1 MNEWNVNNTDFNSS
15 YSGNDYDKIPV
26 FYTENYSKTKKKK
39 KNSQLK
45 QLILVALLSSILG
58 GTVVFGAFQFLAPTL
73 QPTVG
78 GYLEKTIGQSLSDN
92 RQAQTNDYGVIKR
105 YEIEQVDSPVVAIAE
120 EVSPSIV
127 GVRTTTRVQNFLYGT
142 MDIPGEGSGIIMRSD
157 GYIMTNN
164 HVIEAAMADN
174 MTNKMISGSKI
185 EVFLPGQKDKPY
197 VAKVVGRDPRTDL
210 AVLKIEANGL
220 AAAKFGN
227 SEELRP
233 GELAVAIGNP
243 GGIDF
248 MGSVTAGVI
257 SGLNRAIKTED
268 GKNLTLIQTDAAIN
282 PGNSGGALVNSKGE
296 VVGINTIKIAAQG
309 YEGLG
314 FAIPS
319 NTALEITNSLIEHKK
334 VKGRLYLGISINPN
348 YNEVFAK
355 RYNTP
360 VGLLVVQVEP
370 MSAAYKA
377 GIRDNDILTKFN
389 RQELRT
395 FEQLEEEKNKL
406 KVGDVV
412 EVEVY
417 RDSEKKNFTFN
428 ITMEEMP
435 AIE

>member
-1 MNEWNVNNTDFNSS
+1 V
-15 YSGNDYDKIPV
+15 
-26 FYTENYSKTKKKK
+26 
-39 KNSQLK
+39 
-45 QLILVALLSSILG
+45 
-58 GTVVFGAFQFLAPTL
+58 
-73 QPTVG
+73 
-78 GYLEKTIGQSLSDN
+78 
-92 RQAQTNDYGVIKR
+92 
-105 YEIEQVDSPVVAIAE
+105 
-120 EVSPSIV
+120 
-127 GVRTTTRVQNFLYGT
+127 
-142 MDIPGEGSGIIMRSD
+142 
-157 GYIMTNN
+157 
-164 HVIEAAMADN
+164 
-174 MTNKMISGSKI
+174 
-185 EVFLPGQKDKPY
+185 
-197 VAKVVGRDPRTDL
+197 
-210 AVLKIEANGL
+210 
-220 AAAKFGN
+220 N